1 MSMAKFRK
9 VKNNR
14 KNSPTKGMIYGRAVV
29 NSVVH
34 TSAIAKKITERCTV
48 TEPDILAVINALM
61 TEISANI
68 AEGNKVVLDN
78 FGSFKLGI
86 RTSPAV
92 SAKKFTQAN
101 IKAMYII
108 YSPYSVMDQG
118 KRVKPMLSG
127 IKMEEMTEYN
137 GIEDEN
143 DGGGTPG
150 GTPGGT
156 SGGTTSGGTSGG
168 GSGKDNTGDTS
179 GGTDKDNPSGGNTE
193 SGGTGKDNTGSGEDG
208 GRDNVDL

>member
-14 KNSPTKGMIYGRAVV
+14 KNSPTRGMIYGRAVV
-29 NSVVH
+29 NRVVH
-34 TSAIAKKITERCTV
+34 TSAIAKNITERCTV

-86 RTSPAV
+86 RTSPAE
-92 SAKKFTQAN
+92 SAKKFTSAN
-101 IKAMYII
+101 IKNMYVI
-108 YSPYSVMDQG
+108 YSPYTVMDQG

-127 IKMEEMTEYN
+127 IKMEELTEYN
-137 GIEDEN
+137 GIEDEEN
-143 DGGGTPG
+143 GGG
-150 GTPGGT
+150 
-156 SGGTTSGGTSGG
+156 TSGGTSGG
-168 GSGKDNTGDTS
+168 GTSGGTDKDNTGDTS
-179 GGTDKDNPSGGNTE
+179 GGTDKDNPSGGNTP
-193 SGGTGKDNTGSGEDG
+193 SGGTGKDNTGDGEG
-208 GRDNVDL
+208 GGDDNVSL

>member
-34 TSAIAKKITERCTV
+34 TSTIAKKITERCTV

-92 SAKKFTQAN
+92 NAKKFTSAN
-101 IKAMYII
+101 IKNMYVI
-108 YSPYSVMDQG
+108 YTPYTFMDHG

-127 IKMEEMTEYN
+127 IKMEELTEYN

-150 GTPGGT
+150 GT
-156 SGGTTSGGTSGG
+156 TSGGTSG
-168 GSGKDNTGDTS
+168 

>member
-1 MSMAKFRK
+1 MAKFRK

-14 KNSPTKGMIYGRAVV
+14 KNSPTRGMIYGRAVV
-29 NSVVH
+29 NRVVH
-34 TSAIAKKITERCTV
+34 TSAIAKNITERCTV

-92 SAKKFTQAN
+92 SAKKFTSAN
-101 IKAMYII
+101 IKAMYI

-137 GIEDEN
+137 GIEDKEN
-143 DGGGTPG
+143 DGG
-150 GTPGGT
+150 
-156 SGGTTSGGTSGG
+156 TSGGTSGG
-168 GSGKDNTGDTS
+168 GTSGGTDKDNTGDTS
-179 GGTDKDNPSGGNTE
+179 GGTDKDNPSGGNTP
-193 SGGTGKDNTGSGEDG
+193 SGDTGKDNTGDGEG
-208 GRDNVDL
+208 GGGDNVNF

>member
-14 KNSPTKGMIYGRAVV
+14 KNSPTRGMIYGRAVV
-29 NSVVH
+29 NKVVH
-34 TSAIAKKITERCTV
+34 TRAIAKKITERCTV

-68 AEGNKVVLDN
+68 ADGNKVVLDE

-86 RTSPAV
+86 RTSPAE
-92 SAKKFTQAN
+92 SAKKFTSAN
-101 IKAMYII
+101 IKNMYVI
-108 YSPYSVMDQG
+108 YSPYTVMDQG

-137 GIEDEN
+137 GIEDKEN
-143 DGGGTPG
+143 GGG
-150 GTPGGT
+150 
-156 SGGTTSGGTSGG
+156 TSGGTSGG
-168 GSGKDNTGDTS
+168 GTSGGTDKDNTGDTS
-179 GGTDKDNPSGGNTE
+179 GGTDKDNPSGGNTP
-193 SGGTGKDNTGSGEDG
+193 SGDTGKDNTGDGEG
-208 GRDNVDL
+208 GGGDNVNF

>member
-1 MSMAKFRK
+1 MAKFRK

-68 AEGNKVVLDN
+68 AEGNKVVLDE

-92 SAKKFTQAN
+92 NAKKFTQAN
-101 IKAMYII
+101 IKNMYVI
-108 YSPYSVMDQG
+108 YTPYTVMDHG

-127 IKMEEMTEYN
+127 IKMEELTEYN

-143 DGGGTPG
+143 DGG

-168 GSGKDNTGDTS
+168 GTGKDNTGDTS

-193 SGGTGKDNTGSGEDG
+193 SGGTGKDNTGSGKDG
-208 GRDNVDL
+208 GSDNVDL

>member
-14 KNSPTKGMIYGRAVV
+14 KNSPTRGMIYGRAVV
-29 NSVVH
+29 NRVVH

-68 AEGNKVVLDN
+68 AEGNKVVLDE

-92 SAKKFTQAN
+92 SAKKFTSAN
-101 IKAMYII
+101 IKNMYVI
-108 YSPYSVMDQG
+108 YSPYTVMDQG

-137 GIEDEN
+137 GIEDEEN
-143 DGGGTPG
+143 AGGTTG
-150 GTPGGT
+150 GGT
-156 SGGTTSGGTSGG
+156 SGGTSGETSGGTSGG
-168 GSGKDNTGDTS
+168 TSGDNTQT
-179 GGTDKDNPSGGNTE
+179 GGSGNTE
-193 SGGTGKDNTGSGEDG
+193 SGGTGDGQGSGSTD
-208 GRDNVDL
+208 VDL

>member
-1 MSMAKFRK
+1 MAKFRK

-14 KNSPTKGMIYGRAVV
+14 KNSPTRGMIYGRAVV
-29 NSVVH
+29 NRVVH

-86 RTSPAV
+86 RTSPAI
-92 SAKKFTQAN
+92 SAKKFTSAN

-137 GIEDEN
+137 GIEDKEN
-143 DGGGTPG
+143 GGGTSG
-150 GTPGGT
+150 GSSGGT
-156 SGGTTSGGTSGG
+156 SGGTSEG

-179 GGTDKDNPSGGNTE
+179 GGTDKDNPSGGNPP
-193 SGGTGKDNTGSGEDG
+193 SGGTGKDNTGSGEG
-208 GRDNVDL
+208 GGDDNVSL

>member
-29 NSVVH
+29 NRVVH

-68 AEGNKVVLDN
+68 AEGNKVVLDE

-92 SAKKFTQAN
+92 NAKKFTSAN
-101 IKAMYII
+101 IKNMYVI
-108 YSPYSVMDQG
+108 YTPYTFMDHG

-137 GIEDEN
+137 GIEDEEN
-143 DGGGTPG
+143 GGGTTG
-150 GTPGGT
+150 GGT
-156 SGGTTSGGTSGG
+156 SGGTSGETS
-168 GSGKDNTGDTS
+168 GDTS
-179 GGTDKDNPSGGNTE
+179 GGNTQTGGSGNTE
-193 SGGTGKDNTGSGEDG
+193 SGGTGDGQGSGSTD
-208 GRDNVDL
+208 VDL

>member
-14 KNSPTKGMIYGRAVV
+14 KNSPTRGMIYGRAVV
-29 NSVVH
+29 NRVVH

-68 AEGNKVVLDN
+68 SEGNKVVLDN

-137 GIEDEN
+137 GIEDKEN
-143 DGGGTPG
+143 G
-150 GTPGGT
+150 GGT
-156 SGGTTSGGTSGG
+156 SGGTD
-168 GSGKDNTGDTS
+168 KDNTGGTS
-179 GGTDKDNPSGGNTE
+179 GGTDKDNPGGGNTP
-193 SGGTGKDNTGSGEDG
+193 SGDTGKDNTGDGEG
-208 GRDNVDL
+208 GGGDNVNF

>member
-14 KNSPTKGMIYGRAVV
+14 KNSPTRGMIYGRAVV

-92 SAKKFTQAN
+92 NAKKFTQAN
-101 IKAMYII
+101 IKNMYVI
-108 YSPYSVMDQG
+108 YTPYTFMDHG

-137 GIEDEN
+137 GIEDEEN
-143 DGGGTPG
+143 GGGTTG
-150 GTPGGT
+150 GGT
-156 SGGTTSGGTSGG
+156 SGGTSGDTSGGTSGG
-168 GSGKDNTGDTS
+168 TSGDNTQT
-179 GGTDKDNPSGGNTE
+179 GGSGNTE
-193 SGGTGKDNTGSGEDG
+193 SGGTGDGQGSGSTD
-208 GRDNVDL
+208 VDL

>member
-14 KNSPTKGMIYGRAVV
+14 KNSPTRGMIYGRAVV
-29 NSVVH
+29 NRVVH
-34 TSAIAKKITERCTV
+34 TSAIAKNITERCTV

-92 SAKKFTQAN
+92 SAKKFTSAN

-137 GIEDEN
+137 GIEDKEN
-143 DGGGTPG
+143 GSGTS
-150 GTPGGT
+150 GGT
-156 SGGTTSGGTSGG
+156 SGGTTGGGTSEG

-179 GGTDKDNPSGGNTE
+179 GGTDKDNPSGGNTP

-208 GRDNVDL
+208 GDDNVSL

>member
-14 KNSPTKGMIYGRAVV
+14 KNSPTRGMIYGRAVV
-29 NSVVH
+29 NRVVH

-68 AEGNKVVLDN
+68 AEGNKVVLDE

-92 SAKKFTQAN
+92 NAKKFTSAN
-101 IKAMYII
+101 IKNMYVI
-108 YSPYSVMDQG
+108 YTPYTFMDHG

-137 GIEDEN
+137 GIEDEEN
-143 DGGGTPG
+143 AGGTTG
-150 GTPGGT
+150 GGT
-156 SGGTTSGGTSGG
+156 SGGTSGDNTQTG
-168 GSGKDNTGDTS
+168 GS
-179 GGTDKDNPSGGNTE
+179 GNTE
-193 SGGTGKDNTGSGEDG
+193 SGGTGDGQGSGSTD
-208 GRDNVDL
+208 VDL

>member
-14 KNSPTKGMIYGRAVV
+14 KNSPTRGMIYGRAVV
-29 NSVVH
+29 NRVVH

-68 AEGNKVVLDN
+68 AEGNKVVLDE

-86 RTSPAV
+86 RTPPAV
-92 SAKKFTQAN
+92 SAKKFTSAN
-101 IKAMYII
+101 IKNMYVI
-108 YSPYSVMDQG
+108 YSPYTVMDQG

-137 GIEDEN
+137 GIEDEEN
-143 DGGGTPG
+143 GGGTTG
-150 GTPGGT
+150 GGT
-156 SGGTTSGGTSGG
+156 SGETSGGTSGG
-168 GSGKDNTGDTS
+168 TSGDNTQT
-179 GGTDKDNPSGGNTE
+179 GGSGNTE
-193 SGGTGKDNTGSGEDG
+193 SGGTGDGQGSGSTD
-208 GRDNVDL
+208 VDL

>member
-14 KNSPTKGMIYGRAVV
+14 KNSPTRGMIYGRAVV
-29 NSVVH
+29 NRVVH

-68 AEGNKVVLDN
+68 SEGNKVVLDN

-92 SAKKFTQAN
+92 SAKKFTSAN

-108 YSPYSVMDQG
+108 YSPYSVMEQG

-137 GIEDEN
+137 GIEDKEN
-143 DGGGTPG
+143 GGGTSD
-150 GTPGGT
+150 GTSGGGT
-156 SGGTTSGGTSGG
+156 SGGTD
-168 GSGKDNTGDTS
+168 KDNTGDTS
-179 GGTDKDNPSGGNTE
+179 GKDNPSGGNTP
-193 SGGTGKDNTGSGEDG
+193 SGDTGKDNTGDGEG
-208 GRDNVDL
+208 GGGDNVNF

>member
-14 KNSPTKGMIYGRAVV
+14 KNSPTRGMIYGRAVV
-29 NSVVH
+29 NRVVH
-34 TSAIAKKITERCTV
+34 TSAIAKNITERCTV

-92 SAKKFTQAN
+92 SAKKFTSAN

-137 GIEDEN
+137 GIEDKEN
-143 DGGGTPG
+143 GGG
-150 GTPGGT
+150 
-156 SGGTTSGGTSGG
+156 TSGGTSGG
-168 GSGKDNTGDTS
+168 TDKDNTGDTS
-179 GGTDKDNPSGGNTE
+179 GGTDKDNPSGGNTP
-193 SGGTGKDNTGSGEDG
+193 SGDTGKDNTGDGEGSGG
-208 GRDNVDL
+208 DNVNF

>member
-143 DGGGTPG
+143 DGD

-168 GSGKDNTGDTS
+168 GTDKDNTGDTS

-193 SGGTGKDNTGSGEDG
+193 SGGTGSGEDG
-208 GRDNVDL
+208 GSDNVDF

>member
-92 SAKKFTQAN
+92 NAKKFTQAN
-101 IKAMYII
+101 IKNMYVI
-108 YSPYSVMDQG
+108 YTPYTFMDHG

-127 IKMEEMTEYN
+127 IKMEELTEYN
-137 GIEDEN
+137 GIEDEEN
-143 DGGGTPG
+143 GGGTS
-150 GTPGGT
+150 GGT
-156 SGGTTSGGTSGG
+156 SGGTTGGGTSEG

-179 GGTDKDNPSGGNTE
+179 SGTDKDNPSGGNTE
-193 SGGTGKDNTGSGEDG
+193 SGGTGSGEDG
-208 GRDNVDL
+208 GSDNVDL

>member
-29 NSVVH
+29 NKVVH
-34 TSAIAKKITERCTV
+34 TRAIAKKITERCTV

-68 AEGNKVVLDN
+68 ADGNKVVLDE

-86 RTSPAV
+86 RTSPAE
-92 SAKKFTQAN
+92 SAKKFTSAN
-101 IKAMYII
+101 IKNMYVI
-108 YSPYSVMDQG
+108 YSPYTVMDQG

-127 IKMEEMTEYN
+127 IKMEELTEYN
-137 GIEDEN
+137 GIEDEEN
-143 DGGGTPG
+143 GGG
-150 GTPGGT
+150 
-156 SGGTTSGGTSGG
+156 TSGGTSGG
-168 GSGKDNTGDTS
+168 GTDKDNTGDTS
-179 GGTDKDNPSGGNTE
+179 GGTDKDNPSGGNTP
-193 SGGTGKDNTGSGEDG
+193 SGGTGKDNTGDGEG
-208 GRDNVDL
+208 GGDDNVSL

>member
-1 MSMAKFRK
+1 MAKFRK

-14 KNSPTKGMIYGRAVV
+14 KNSPTRGMIYGRAVV
-29 NSVVH
+29 NRVVH
-34 TSAIAKKITERCTV
+34 TSAIAKNITERCTV

-68 AEGNKVVLDN
+68 SEGNKVVLDN

-92 SAKKFTQAN
+92 SAKKFTSAN

-137 GIEDEN
+137 GIEDKEN
-143 DGGGTPG
+143 GGG
-150 GTPGGT
+150 
-156 SGGTTSGGTSGG
+156 TSGGTSGG
-168 GSGKDNTGDTS
+168 GTS
-179 GGTDKDNPSGGNTE
+179 GGTDKDNTGDTSDKDNPGGGNTP
-193 SGGTGKDNTGSGEDG
+193 SGDTGKDNTGDGEG
-208 GRDNVDL
+208 GGGDNVNF

>member
-14 KNSPTKGMIYGRAVV
+14 KNSPTRGMIYGRAVV
-29 NSVVH
+29 NRVVH

-68 AEGNKVVLDN
+68 AEGNKVVLDE

-92 SAKKFTQAN
+92 NAKKFTSAN
-101 IKAMYII
+101 IKNMYVI
-108 YSPYSVMDQG
+108 YSPYTVMDQG

-127 IKMEEMTEYN
+127 IKMEELIEYN
-137 GIEDEN
+137 GIEDEE
-143 DGGGTPG
+143 DG
-150 GTPGGT
+150 GGT
-156 SGGTTSGGTSGG
+156 SGGTTGGGTSGETSGGTSGG
-168 GSGKDNTGDTS
+168 TSGDNTQT
-179 GGTDKDNPSGGNTE
+179 GGSGNTE
-193 SGGTGKDNTGSGEDG
+193 SGGTGDGQGSGSTD
-208 GRDNVDL
+208 VDL

>member
-14 KNSPTKGMIYGRAVV
+14 KNSPTRGMIYGRAVV
-29 NSVVH
+29 NRVVH

-68 AEGNKVVLDN
+68 SEGNKVVLDN
-78 FGSFKLGI
+78 FGSFKLAI

-137 GIEDEN
+137 GIEDKEN
-143 DGGGTPG
+143 GGG
-150 GTPGGT
+150 
-156 SGGTTSGGTSGG
+156 TSGGTSGG
-168 GSGKDNTGDTS
+168 GTSGGTDKDNTGDTS
-179 GGTDKDNPSGGNTE
+179 GKDNPSGGNTP
-193 SGGTGKDNTGSGEDG
+193 SGDTGKDNTGDGEG
-208 GRDNVDL
+208 GGGDNVNF

>member
-14 KNSPTKGMIYGRAVV
+14 KNSPTRGMIYGRAVV
-29 NSVVH
+29 NRVVH
-34 TSAIAKKITERCTV
+34 TSAIAKNITERCTV

-92 SAKKFTQAN
+92 SAKKFTSAN

-137 GIEDEN
+137 GIEDKEN
-143 DGGGTPG
+143 DGG
-150 GTPGGT
+150 
-156 SGGTTSGGTSGG
+156 TSGGTSGG
-168 GSGKDNTGDTS
+168 TDKDNTGDTS
-179 GGTDKDNPSGGNTE
+179 GGTDKDNPSGGNTP
-193 SGGTGKDNTGSGEDG
+193 SGDTGKDNTGDGEG
-208 GRDNVDL
+208 GGGDNVNF

>member
-14 KNSPTKGMIYGRAVV
+14 KNSPTRGMIYGRAVV
-29 NSVVH
+29 NRVVH
-34 TSAIAKKITERCTV
+34 TSAIAKNITERCTV

-68 AEGNKVVLDN
+68 SEGNKVVLDN

-92 SAKKFTQAN
+92 SAKKFTSAN

-137 GIEDEN
+137 GIEDKEN
-143 DGGGTPG
+143 G
-150 GTPGGT
+150 GGT
-156 SGGTTSGGTSGG
+156 SGGTD
-168 GSGKDNTGDTS
+168 KDNTGGTS
-179 GGTDKDNPSGGNTE
+179 GGTDKDNPSGGNTP
-193 SGGTGKDNTGSGEDG
+193 SGDTGKNNTGDGEDG
-208 GRDNVDL
+208 GGDNVNF

>member
-14 KNSPTKGMIYGRAVV
+14 KNSPTRGMIYGRAVV
-29 NSVVH
+29 NRVVH
-34 TSAIAKKITERCTV
+34 TSAIAKNITERCTV

-92 SAKKFTQAN
+92 SAKKFTSAN

-137 GIEDEN
+137 GIEDKEN
-143 DGGGTPG
+143 G
-150 GTPGGT
+150 GGT
-156 SGGTTSGGTSGG
+156 SGGTSSGGTSGG

-179 GGTDKDNPSGGNTE
+179 GGTDKDNPSGGNTP
-193 SGGTGKDNTGSGEDG
+193 SGDTGKDNTGDGEG
-208 GRDNVDL
+208 GGGDNVNF

>member
-1 MSMAKFRK
+1 
-9 VKNNR
+9 
-14 KNSPTKGMIYGRAVV
+14 
-29 NSVVH
+29 
-34 TSAIAKKITERCTV
+34 
-48 TEPDILAVINALM
+48 M

-92 SAKKFTQAN
+92 SAKKFTSAN

-137 GIEDEN
+137 GIED
-143 DGGGTPG
+143 
-150 GTPGGT
+150 
-156 SGGTTSGGTSGG
+156 
-168 GSGKDNTGDTS
+168 KDNTGDTS
-179 GGTDKDNPSGGNTE
+179 GGTDKDNPSGGNTP
-193 SGGTGKDNTGSGEDG
+193 SGDSGKDNTGDGEG
-208 GRDNVDL
+208 GGGDNVNF

>member
-14 KNSPTKGMIYGRAVV
+14 KNSPTRGMIYGRAVV
-29 NSVVH
+29 NKVVH

-68 AEGNKVVLDN
+68 ADGNKVVLDD

-86 RTSPAV
+86 RTTPAE
-92 SAKKFTQAN
+92 SARKFTEAN
-101 IKAMYII
+101 IKNKYII

-127 IKMEEMTEYN
+127 IKMEELTEYN
-137 GIEDEN
+137 GIEDKEN
-143 DGGGTPG
+143 G
-150 GTPGGT
+150 GGT
-156 SGGTTSGGTSGG
+156 SGGTS
-168 GSGKDNTGDTS
+168 GDTS
-179 GGTDKDNPSGGNTE
+179 GGTDKDNPSGGNPP
-193 SGGTGKDNTGSGEDG
+193 SGDTGKDNTGGGESGGD
-208 GRDNVDL
+208 DNVNL

>member
-14 KNSPTKGMIYGRAVV
+14 KNSPTRGMIYGRAVV
-29 NSVVH
+29 NRVVH

-68 AEGNKVVLDN
+68 SEGNKVVLDN

-92 SAKKFTQAN
+92 SAKKFTPAN

-137 GIEDEN
+137 GIEDEEN
-143 DGGGTPG
+143 GGGTTGG
-150 GTPGGT
+150 GTSGET
-156 SGGTTSGGTSGG
+156 SGGTTGGTSGDNTQTG
-168 GSGKDNTGDTS
+168 GS
-179 GGTDKDNPSGGNTE
+179 GNTE
-193 SGGTGKDNTGSGEDG
+193 SGGTGDGQGSGSTD
-208 GRDNVDL
+208 VDL

>member
-14 KNSPTKGMIYGRAVV
+14 KNSPTRGMIYGRAVV
-29 NSVVH
+29 NRVVH

-68 AEGNKVVLDN
+68 SEGNKVVLDN

-92 SAKKFTQAN
+92 SARKFTQAN

-127 IKMEEMTEYN
+127 TKMEEMTEYN
-137 GIEDEN
+137 GIEDKEN
-143 DGGGTPG
+143 GGG
-150 GTPGGT
+150 
-156 SGGTTSGGTSGG
+156 TSGGTSGG
-168 GSGKDNTGDTS
+168 GTSGGTDKDNTGDTS
-179 GGTDKDNPSGGNTE
+179 GKDNPGGGNTP
-193 SGGTGKDNTGSGEDG
+193 SGDTGKDNTGDGEG
-208 GRDNVDL
+208 GGGDNVNF

>member
-14 KNSPTKGMIYGRAVV
+14 KNSPTRGMIYGRAVV
-29 NSVVH
+29 NRVVH

-68 AEGNKVVLDN
+68 SEGNKVVLDN

-137 GIEDEN
+137 GIEDKEN
-143 DGGGTPG
+143 GGG
-150 GTPGGT
+150 
-156 SGGTTSGGTSGG
+156 TSGGTSGG
-168 GSGKDNTGDTS
+168 GTSGGTDKDNTGDTS
-179 GGTDKDNPSGGNTE
+179 GKDNPSGGNTP
-193 SGGTGKDNTGSGEDG
+193 SGDTGKDNTGSGEDG
-208 GRDNVDL
+208 GGDNVNF

>member
-14 KNSPTKGMIYGRAVV
+14 KNSPTRGMIYGRAVV
-29 NSVVH
+29 NRVVH
-34 TSAIAKKITERCTV
+34 TSAIAKNITERCTV

-92 SAKKFTQAN
+92 SAKKFTSAN

-137 GIEDEN
+137 GIEDKEN
-143 DGGGTPG
+143 G
-150 GTPGGT
+150 GGT
-156 SGGTTSGGTSGG
+156 SGGTSGGGTSEG

-179 GGTDKDNPSGGNTE
+179 GGTDKDNPSGGNTP
-193 SGGTGKDNTGSGEDG
+193 SGGTGKDNTGDGEG
-208 GRDNVDL
+208 GDDNVSL

>member
-14 KNSPTKGMIYGRAVV
+14 KNSPTRGMIYGRAVV
-29 NSVVH
+29 NRVVH
-34 TSAIAKKITERCTV
+34 TSAIAKNITERCTV

-92 SAKKFTQAN
+92 SAKKFTSAN

-137 GIEDEN
+137 GIEDKEN
-143 DGGGTPG
+143 G
-150 GTPGGT
+150 GGT
-156 SGGTTSGGTSGG
+156 SGAALQAAELQAAAPERTTPVIPPAAPTRTTQAAATPHQETLERITPETV
-168 GSGKDNTGDTS
+168 KAAVATM
-179 GGTDKDNPSGGNTE
+179 
-193 SGGTGKDNTGSGEDG
+193 
-208 GRDNVDL
+208 

>member
-14 KNSPTKGMIYGRAVV
+14 KNSPTRGMIYGRAVV
-29 NSVVH
+29 NRVVH

-68 AEGNKVVLDN
+68 SEGNKVVLDN

-92 SAKKFTQAN
+92 SAKKFTSAN

-137 GIEDEN
+137 GIEDEEN
-143 DGGGTPG
+143 GGGTTG
-150 GTPGGT
+150 GGT
-156 SGGTTSGGTSGG
+156 SGETSGGTSGG
-168 GSGKDNTGDTS
+168 TSGDNTQT
-179 GGTDKDNPSGGNTE
+179 GGSGNTE
-193 SGGTGKDNTGSGEDG
+193 SGGTGDEQGSGSTD
-208 GRDNVDL
+208 VDL

>member
-14 KNSPTKGMIYGRAVV
+14 KNSPTRGMIYGRAVV
-29 NSVVH
+29 NRVVH

-68 AEGNKVVLDN
+68 SEGNKVVLDN

-92 SAKKFTQAN
+92 SAKKFTSAN

-137 GIEDEN
+137 GIEDKEN
-143 DGGGTPG
+143 G
-150 GTPGGT
+150 GGT
-156 SGGTTSGGTSGG
+156 SGGGTSGGGTSGGGTSGG

-179 GGTDKDNPSGGNTE
+179 GGTDKDNPSGGNTP
-193 SGGTGKDNTGSGEDG
+193 SGGTGKDNTGDGEG
-208 GRDNVDL
+208 GGDDNVSL

>member
-14 KNSPTKGMIYGRAVV
+14 KNSPTRGMIYGRAVV
-29 NSVVH
+29 NKVVH

-68 AEGNKVVLDN
+68 ADGNKVVLDE

-92 SAKKFTQAN
+92 SAKKFTSAN

-137 GIEDEN
+137 GIEDKEN
-143 DGGGTPG
+143 D
-150 GTPGGT
+150 GGT
-156 SGGTTSGGTSGG
+156 SGGTS
-168 GSGKDNTGDTS
+168 GDTS
-179 GGTDKDNPSGGNTE
+179 GGTDKDNPSGGNTP
-193 SGGTGKDNTGSGEDG
+193 SGDTGKDNTGDGEG
-208 GRDNVDL
+208 GGGDNVNF

>member
-68 AEGNKVVLDN
+68 SEGNKVVLDN

-92 SAKKFTQAN
+92 SAKKFTSAN

-137 GIEDEN
+137 GIEDKEN
-143 DGGGTPG
+143 G
-150 GTPGGT
+150 GGT
-156 SGGTTSGGTSGG
+156 SGGTSEG

-179 GGTDKDNPSGGNTE
+179 GGTDKDNPSGGNTP
-193 SGGTGKDNTGSGEDG
+193 SGGTGDGEGCG
-208 GRDNVDL
+208 GDNVNF

>member
-1 MSMAKFRK
+1 
-9 VKNNR
+9 
-14 KNSPTKGMIYGRAVV
+14 
-29 NSVVH
+29 
-34 TSAIAKKITERCTV
+34 
-48 TEPDILAVINALM
+48 M

-68 AEGNKVVLDN
+68 AEGNKVVLDE

-92 SAKKFTQAN
+92 SAKKFTSAN

-137 GIEDEN
+137 GIED
-143 DGGGTPG
+143 
-150 GTPGGT
+150 
-156 SGGTTSGGTSGG
+156 
-168 GSGKDNTGDTS
+168 KDNTGDTS
-179 GGTDKDNPSGGNTE
+179 GGTDKDNPSGGNTP
-193 SGGTGKDNTGSGEDG
+193 SGDTGKDNTGDGEG
-208 GRDNVDL
+208 GGGDNVNF